1 MTLANGKRHL
11 AIPGPTNVPDQVLN
25 ALHHASVDIYGGI
38 SEDASRSCLK
48 DLKKVFRT
56 RGSIYIYAAN
66 GHGAWEAAL
75 TNTLS
80 KGDKV
85 LVLESGLFPV
95 VWGENAKKLGIAT
108 ELLHEREGHAVDAN
122 AVQKRLAADTGH
134 EFKAVLM
141 VQADTA
147 TGVVNDVRAIRAALD
162 ETDHPALLMVDTIA
176 SLGCMEFDMDGW
188 GVDVTVAGAQK
199 GLMTPPGLSFTAVS
213 ARAKRAHKKA
223 DLNTSYWDWTFRDG
237 DDHYMWFA
245 GTPPVQMVF
254 ALRAALDMLLEE
266 GLENILRRHAILAG
280 ATRAA
285 VEVWTSNGD
294 MAFAVSEPGER
305 SNSVTC
311 MLTPE
316 GAGPAIMTYCEE
328 NLGVTIGRG
337 IGPLT
342 GKAIRIA
349 HMGHVNAYNQL
360 GTLAAIETALKAHGI
375 AHGEGGVQAAMEYIA
390 RHVK

>member
-11 AIPGPTNVPDQVLN
+11 AIPGPTNMPDKVLN
-25 ALHHASVDIYGGI
+25 ALHHASIDIYGGA
-38 SEDASRSCLK
+38 SEEASRSCLK

-56 RGSIYIYAAN
+56 RGKVYIYAAN

-75 TNTLS
+75 TNTLN

-95 VWGENAKKLGIAT
+95 VWGENAKNLGLVT
-108 ELLHEREGHAVDAN
+108 ELVRERPGRAIDAAAVA
-122 AVQKRLAADTGH
+122 KRLSADKAH
-134 EFKAVLM
+134 EIKAVLM

-147 TGVVNDVRAIRAALD
+147 TGVVNDIAAIRAGMDKAA
-162 ETDHPALLMVDTIA
+162 HPALLMVDTIA

-188 GVDVTVAGAQK
+188 GVDVAVGGSQK
-199 GLMTPPGLSFTAVS
+199 GLMTPPGLSFTAVNS
-213 ARAKRAHKKA
+213 KAKRAHKKA
-223 DLNTSYWDWTFRDG
+223 GLVTNYWDWSFRDG
-237 DDHYMWFA
+237 KEHYMWFA

-254 ALRAALDMLLEE
+254 ALRAALDLLLEE
-266 GLENILRRHAILAG
+266 GLDAITHRHALLAG

-285 VEVWTSNGD
+285 VEVWSSRGD
-294 MAFAVSEPGER
+294 LRFAVSRADER

-311 MLTPE
+311 VLTPPE
-316 GAGPAIMTYCEE
+316 ASSRIIDYCD
-328 NLGVTIGRG
+328 NKLGVTIGRG

-360 GTLAAIETALKAHGI
+360 GTLAAIETALAALNITHGS
-375 AHGEGGVQAAMEYIA
+375 GGVQAATAYIA
-390 RHVK
+390 KHVR

>member
-11 AIPGPTNVPDQVLN
+11 AIPGPTNMPDKVLN

-38 SEDASRSCLK
+38 SEQASRSCLK

-56 RGSIYIYAAN
+56 RGNVYIYASN

-80 KGDKV
+80 TGDKV

-95 VWGENAKKLGIAT
+95 VWGENAKMLGLVT
-108 ELLHEREGHAVDAN
+108 ELVRERPGRAIDAAAVK
-122 AVQKRLAADTGH
+122 KRLAEDGAH
-134 EFKAVLM
+134 EIKAILM

-147 TGVVNDVRAIRAALD
+147 TGVVNDIAAIRAAID
-162 ETDHPALLMVDTIA
+162 AAGHPALLMVDTIA

-188 GVDVTVAGAQK
+188 GVDVAVGGSQK
-199 GLMTPPGLSFTAVS
+199 GLMTPPGLSFTAANAK
-213 ARAKRAHKKA
+213 ARCAHKKA
-223 DLNTSYWDWTFRDG
+223 GLVTSYWDWSFRDG
-237 DDHYMWFA
+237 KDHYMWFA

-254 ALRAALDMLLEE
+254 ALRAALDLLQDE
-266 GLENILRRHAILAG
+266 GLDAVIHRHALLAG

-285 VEVWTSNGD
+285 VEVWASRGD
-294 MAFAVSEPGER
+294 MGFAVSKAAER

-311 MLTPE
+311 VLTPE
-316 GAGPAIMTYCEE
+316 GAGPRIMDYCD
-328 NLGVTIGRG
+328 NRLGVTIGRG

-360 GTLAAIETALKAHGI
+360 GTLAAIETALAALDIPHGS
-375 AHGEGGVQAAMEYIA
+375 GGVQAAITHIA
-390 RHVK
+390 KHVK